1 MGMVVRGRGLQSVL
15 RSRLARLIVKRDT
28 AAMAVL
34 ITGLVLTAVLW
45 VIPAF
50 VVLVQS
56 ADDFFE
62 SSAQGFMAVFGVF
75 SGGFGAMAGHAH
87 RDEVRRLIRA
97 AVGAGIT

>member
-1 MGMVVRGRGLQSVL
+1 
-15 RSRLARLIVKRDT
+15 
-28 AAMAVL
+28 MAVL